1 MHIWKPAARGFAA
14 RVSPVSPRN
23 RARPAHSG
31 EKSPS
36 RGVASLDPHL
46 TPRGRAEERRRRRL
60 ISSDDLAMAASPPPA
75 SLHDLLVCI
84 RWFPL
89 PSPPLPS
96 PRISL
101 PVLGFLLSSPHTF
114 FLWILLKQ
122 SKTRTWCSERA
133 LPLPSPSRLAT
144 CSR

>member
-36 RGVASLDPHL
+36 RGVASLDPRS
-46 TPRGRAEERRRRRL
+46 TPRGRAEERRRRRRL

-75 SLHDLLVCI
+75 SLQRPPCSHQVV
-84 RWFPL
+84 P
-89 PSPPLPS
+89 PPLTTH
-96 PRISL
+96 L
-101 PVLGFLLSSPHTF
+101 PARARVSALLSSHL
-114 FLWILLKQ
+114 FLVDPVEAEQ
-122 SKTRTWCSERA
+122 DSDVVQ
-133 LPLPSPSRLAT
+133 
-144 CSR
+144 